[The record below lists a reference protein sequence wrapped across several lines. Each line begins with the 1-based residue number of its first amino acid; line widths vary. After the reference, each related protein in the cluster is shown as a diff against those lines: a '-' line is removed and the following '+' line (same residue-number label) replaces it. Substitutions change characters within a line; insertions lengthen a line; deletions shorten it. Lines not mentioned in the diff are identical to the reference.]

1 MLGMAVDITERKQA
15 EQVLREGEERFR
27 LVANTAPVM
36 IWMSGTDKLCTYVNQ
51 RLAGVHRAA
60 T

>member
-51 RLAGVHRAA
+51 RLAGVHRSA